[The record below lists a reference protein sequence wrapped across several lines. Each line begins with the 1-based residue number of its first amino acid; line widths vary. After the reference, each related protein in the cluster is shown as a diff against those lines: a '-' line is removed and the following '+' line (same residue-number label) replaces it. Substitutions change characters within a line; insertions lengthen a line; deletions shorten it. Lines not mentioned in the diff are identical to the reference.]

1 MEAFDKDVYEK
12 KNLPKK
18 SLVTLDN
25 LTQEIPINQDPE
37 LVIEE
42 YDSDS

>member
-1 MEAFDKDVYEK
+1 MEAFDKDAYDK
-12 KNLPKK
+12 TNIPKE
-18 SLVTLDN
+18 SLISLDN
-25 LTQEIPINQDPE
+25 LTQDSSKTQDPE